1 MNMHTRPASAEIH
14 PQGVETIVARDAAV
28 DQTLAAD
35 AELRD
40 RPLGEILK
48 EVAALSTD
56 QINEILAHQRNR
68 GIRFGEAAIE
78 LGYAS
83 ADLVRFA
90 LARQFHY
97 PYDSSA
103 DSGLAPELVC
113 ATAPFTAAAEA
124 IRGVRSHL
132 LSGPL
137 SDPAQTQIPIAIVSP
152 NSGEGRSYVAGNL
165 AIAFAQLGRRTILV
179 DADFRKPRQHEMF
192 ASPKSIGLAGVLSG
206 RTQADVIHK
215 VRGFPSLALLPV
227 GVTPPNPLELIERPA
242 FSLLLREFS
251 SKFSYVLLDTPP
263 GSYGSDARAI
273 AARCGHAIV
282 VTRKDRTGASQ
293 LRDFSASLRETGC
306 KIVGVVLNEF

>member
-1 MNMHTRPASAEIH
+1 MNIHTRANPADIGQ
-14 PQGVETIVARDAAV
+14 QGIETISARETFNEPAG
-28 DQTLAAD
+28 D
-35 AELRD
+35 AEVRD

-56 QINEILAHQRNR
+56 QINEILAHQRTR

-83 ADLVRFA
+83 ADVVRYA

-124 IRGVRSHL
+124 IRGIRSHL
-132 LSGPL
+132 LSGVL
-137 SDPAQTQIPIAIVSP
+137 SEPQLQVPIAIVSP
-152 NSGEGRSYVAGNL
+152 NPGEGRSYVAGNL

-192 ASPKSIGLAGVLSG
+192 GSAKSIGLSGVLSG

-242 FSLLLREFS
+242 FSLLLREFI
-251 SKFSYVLLDTPP
+251 SKFSYVLLDTPA
-263 GSYGSDARAI
+263 GSFGSDARAI
-273 AARCGHAIV
+273 AARCGYAVV
-282 VTRKDRTGASQ
+282 VTRKDRTTASE

>member
-1 MNMHTRPASAEIH
+1 MNIHTRPTPAEGGQ
-14 PQGVETIVARDAAV
+14 QGVETIVARDAVPEQAP
-28 DQTLAAD
+28 
-35 AELRD
+35 AEPEIRD

-56 QINEILAHQRNR
+56 QINEILSHQRTR

-83 ADLVRFA
+83 ADVVRYA

-132 LSGPL
+132 LSGAL
-137 SDPAQTQIPIAIVSP
+137 SEPSVQVPIAIVSP
-152 NSGEGRSYVAGNL
+152 NPGEGRSYVAGNL

-242 FSLLLREFS
+242 FSLLLREFV
-251 SKFSYVLLDTPP
+251 SKFSYVLLDTPA
-263 GSYGSDARAI
+263 GSFGSDARAI
-273 AARCGHAIV
+273 AARCGHAVI
-282 VTRKDRTGASQ
+282 VTRKDRTTAAQ
-293 LRDFSASLRETGC
+293 LRDFSASLRDTGC